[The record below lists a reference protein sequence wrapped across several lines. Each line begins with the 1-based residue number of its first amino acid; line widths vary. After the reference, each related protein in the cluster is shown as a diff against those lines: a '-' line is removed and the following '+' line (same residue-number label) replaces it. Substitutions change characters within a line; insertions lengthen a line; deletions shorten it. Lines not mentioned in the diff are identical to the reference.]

1 MKEEKQRAGTER
13 RCNHTS
19 LETVVVLLVLFAL
32 PLKAVVPVAVVA
44 AALAAVAHVEAGV
57 HLRQRV
63 HAQNLVDLPEGQ
75 EPQGKLWEQRQSADS
90 RGRCGVPPG
99 RDLTWALE
107 VMSSLCCSPIDARV
121 STGFFSQGSS
131 SPGPPG

>member
-13 RCNHTS
+13 RCNHPS

-63 HAQNLVDLPEGQ
+63 HAQNLVDLPESQ
-75 EPQGKLWEQRQSADS
+75 EP
-90 RGRCGVPPG
+90 
-99 RDLTWALE
+99 
-107 VMSSLCCSPIDARV
+107 
-121 STGFFSQGSS
+121 
-131 SPGPPG
+131 